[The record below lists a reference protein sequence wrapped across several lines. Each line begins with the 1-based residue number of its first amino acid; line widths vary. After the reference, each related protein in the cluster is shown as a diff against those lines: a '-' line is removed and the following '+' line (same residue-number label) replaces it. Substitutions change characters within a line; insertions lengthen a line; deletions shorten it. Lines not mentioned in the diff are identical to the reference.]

1 MDFIKSIL
9 GGYLI
14 GGIIA
19 VVIIIAVVVVPIIRR
34 KRAAAA
40 QAAAQA
46 QAEQERRR
54 RLEEEKRKREEAQ
67 QRRAREEAA
76 KKRAEEEQKAKD
88 QARID
93 AALSTPTALKF
104 KVPPRLDAS
113 AKTLTVTQFKKV
125 IPDCFVVVDLET
137 TGLSYTDDAIV
148 EIGAVRVKNSQ
159 VTETY
164 HTIVDP
170 RRIMPAEATT
180 VNGITQP
187 MVDGQPWLCEVLPD
201 FLEFVGDDVL
211 VAHNAGFDGRFI
223 LQACLRYNLAIPS
236 AFFDTMQLARY
247 WPEAANKKQST
258 LLKAAGI
265 ENDHAHRALSDAEA
279 LAKFVLATYP
289 RMTVRKKK
297 EADAE

>member
-1 MDFIKSIL
+1 MDLIKSIL
-9 GGYLI
+9 NGYLI

-19 VVIIIAVVVVPIIRR
+19 VVIIIAAVVVPIIRR
-34 KRAAAA
+34 RRA
-40 QAAAQA
+40 AAAQA
-46 QAEQERRR
+46 QAEQERRH
-54 RLEEEKRKREEAQ
+54 RLEEEKRKMEEAQ

-76 KKRAEEEQKAKD
+76 RKRAKEEQEAKD

-164 HTIVDP
+164 HTMVDP
-170 RRIMPAEATT
+170 RRFIPGEATA

-247 WPEAANKKQST
+247 WPEADNKKQST

-265 ENDHAHRALSDAEA
+265 ENDQAHRALSDAEA
-279 LAKFVLATYP
+279 LAKFILATYP
-289 RMTVRKKK
+289 RMTAKKKK

>member
-1 MDFIKSIL
+1 MDLIKSIL
-9 GGYLI
+9 NGYLI

-19 VVIIIAVVVVPIIRR
+19 VVIFIAVVIVPIIRR
-34 KRAAAA
+34 RRA
-40 QAAAQA
+40 AAAQA

-54 RLEEEKRKREEAQ
+54 RLEEEKRKMEEAQ

-76 KKRAEEEQKAKD
+76 KKRAKEEQEAKD

-164 HTIVDP
+164 HTMVDP
-170 RRIMPAEATT
+170 RRIIPGEATV

-265 ENDHAHRALSDAEA
+265 ENDQAHRALSDAKA

-289 RMTVRKKK
+289 RMTARKKK
-297 EADAE
+297 EADTK

>member
-1 MDFIKSIL
+1 MILLKSL
-9 GGYLI
+9 VGGYLI

-19 VVIIIAVVVVPIIRR
+19 VVIIIAAVVVPIIRR
-34 KRAAAA
+34 KKAAAA

-54 RLEEEKRKREEAQ
+54 RLEEEKRKREEE
-67 QRRAREEAA
+67 QRRREQEEAA
-76 KKRAEEEQKAKD
+76 RKRAEAEQEAKD
-88 QARID
+88 RARID
-93 AALSTPTALKF
+93 AALSTPTAMKF
-104 KVPPRLDAS
+104 KVPHREEAN
-113 AKTLTVTQFKKV
+113 AKTLSVTQFKKV

-137 TGLSYTDDAIV
+137 TGLSYADDAIV
-148 EIGAVRVKNSQ
+148 EIGAVRVKNCQ
-159 VTETY
+159 VTETF
-164 HTIVDP
+164 HTMVDP
-170 RRIMPAEATT
+170 RRIMPAESTA

-187 MVDGQPWLCEVLPD
+187 MLDGQPWLCEVLPD
-201 FLEFVGDDVL
+201 FLEFVGEDVL

-223 LQACLRYNLAIPS
+223 LEACLRLDLAIPL

-247 WPEAANKKQST
+247 WPEAANRKQST
-258 LLKAAGI
+258 FLEAAGI

-289 RMTVRKKK
+289 RMTAKKKK